1 MKTARKHKEDCGVYE
16 LILNDELMKIIFT
29 VNNNVIM
36 VLKFFLF
43 KNIRNGFRVENEFAK
58 VLMI

>member
-43 KNIRNGFRVENEFAK
+43 FYLKILET
-58 VLMI
+58 VLGLKMSLVRF

>member
-16 LILNDELMKIIFT
+16 LILNDDLMKIIFT

-43 KNIRNGFRVENEFAK
+43 FYLKILET
-58 VLMI
+58 VLGLKMNLLRF

>member
-1 MKTARKHKEDCGVYE
+1 VKTARKHKEDCGVYE

-43 KNIRNGFRVENEFAK
+43 FYLKILET
-58 VLMI
+58 VLGLKMSLVRF

>member
-16 LILNDELMKIIFT
+16 LILNDDLMKIIFT

-43 KNIRNGFRVENEFAK
+43 FYLKILET
-58 VLMI
+58 VLGLKMSLVRF